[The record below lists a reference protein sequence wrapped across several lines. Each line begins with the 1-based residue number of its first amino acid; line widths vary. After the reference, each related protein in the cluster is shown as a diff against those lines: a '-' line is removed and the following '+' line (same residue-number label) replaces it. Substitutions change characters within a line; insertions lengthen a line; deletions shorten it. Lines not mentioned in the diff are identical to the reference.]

1 LKKIQNVKV
10 GLTKLNDISININE
24 WGELEHHDRL
34 QEIKMILQKKR
45 EDDHLKYSSMWE
57 EEERRFYEDEGYRDA
72 YDGTPDAV
80 WNND

>member
-1 LKKIQNVKV
+1 
-10 GLTKLNDISININE
+10 
-24 WGELEHHDRL
+24 
-34 QEIKMILQKKR
+34 
-45 EDDHLKYSSMWE
+45 MWE